1 MRVLAILSLL
11 MAATTV
17 QAQEEV
23 LTPGPWNWTG
33 TSALNLT
40 QSTYTQN
47 WAGGDRGQIAWVLNL
62 DMGAV
67 RQFNRGFNLANSLKL
82 AYGQTSEQNFDPTG
96 DLVWDHP
103 DKSTDQ
109 ILFESLARFTGP
121 RLFAPYASLRLE
133 SQFRDESYGNLG
145 ALTLNPVKL
154 KEAVGLS
161 RMLRKTEDSEL
172 LTRFGFGARQTFGRS
187 LRQDASTLAII
198 EDRFTSNDG
207 GFEWQ
212 TDVTQPMFEKKI
224 EFKAQLLVFQP
235 VFYSKAEA
243 LEDYD
248 RLVVAADPGHE
259 SVADFWKSTDVNLQ
273 STLTSKITKYL
284 QVVLFAQLIYDKF
297 DTAAN
302 VDSSLPLTDQ
312 ALEVNKNVRKA
323 GQFKQTLALGL
334 TYTMF

>member
-1 MRVLAILSLL
+1 MRAVMLFLLLLAPVV
-11 MAATTV
+11 AR
-17 QAQEEV
+17 AQEVVE
-23 LTPGPWNWTG
+23 PGPWKYTG

-40 QSTYTQN
+40 QSTYTKN
-47 WAGGDRGQIAWVLNL
+47 WSGGDRGQIAWVLNFDL
-62 DMGAV
+62 GAE
-67 RQFNRGFNLANSLKL
+67 RQFHPGFNLANSLKV
-82 AYGQTSEQNFDPTG
+82 AFGQTSEQNLDANG
-96 DLVWDHP
+96 DLAWDHP

-121 RLFAPYASLRLE
+121 RRFDPYVSLRAE
-133 SQFRDESYGNLG
+133 SQFRDESYGDLG

-154 KEAVGLS
+154 KEAAGVS

-172 LTRFGFGARQTFGRS
+172 LTRLGFGARQTFGRG
-187 LRQDASTLAII
+187 LRLDSSTQAVI
-198 EDRFTSNDG
+198 EDQFTANDG

-212 TDVTQPMFEKKI
+212 TDVVQPMFDKKI

-248 RLVVAADPGHE
+248 ALAVAADPGHE

-273 STLTSKITKYL
+273 STFTSKITKYL
-284 QVVLFAQLIYDKF
+284 QVVLYAQLIYDKF

-302 VDSSLPLTDQ
+302 VDLALPFADLTN
-312 ALEVNKNVRKA
+312 EVNKNVRKA
-323 GQFKQTLALGL
+323 GQFKETLALGL